1 MANKKAFWT
10 QPEGITGGL
19 FLAAMIAG
27 LGYLAMA
34 VLPPLLVIMQSTL
47 YLAILSGFIGL
58 VAYMAMD
65 SRARNLVGNTYKS
78 SMRWI
83 TGFFVKMDPIS
94 ILNSYLDDLAE
105 NITQLSGQIGELRG
119 QMRSLESIIEKN
131 TANINKNLLL
141 AEKARAQGD
150 RKSLVIAT
158 RKAGRLKE
166 SNAKYAILEKQMK
179 HFYKVLTRMYEHSEI
194 LHEDTQDQVAIKEVE
209 YRAIRAS
216 RSAMEGAKNVISG
229 SSKKELFDQS
239 MQAILDDVSQKTGEM
254 ERFMDLSKNF
264 MDTMDLQ
271 NAEFESE
278 GLELL
283 DNFESSLLKDTG
295 LDLNQKPKRV
305 KEKLRREDDDESEN
319 IYDGL
324 F

>member
-1 MANKKAFWT
+1 MTKKKSFWT
-10 QPEGITGGL
+10 QPEGVTGGI
-19 FLAAMIAG
+19 FLAAIIAG
-27 LGYLAMA
+27 LAYLAVA
-34 VLPPLLVIMQSTL
+34 VLPPLVVILQSTL
-47 YLAILSGFIGL
+47 YLAILAGVVGVI
-58 VAYMAMD
+58 AYMAMD
-65 SRARNLVGNTYKS
+65 SRARNLVSNAYQS

-83 TGFFVKMDPIS
+83 TSFFVKMDPIS
-94 ILNSYLDDLAE
+94 ILHSYLDDLAE
-105 NITQLSGQIGELRG
+105 NITELSGQIGELRG
-119 QMRSLESIIEKN
+119 QMRSLEGIIKKN
-131 TANINKNLLL
+131 KADINKNLLL

-150 RKSLVIAT
+150 RKSLVVAT

-166 SNAKYAILEKQMK
+166 SNAKYAVLDKQMK
-179 HFYKVLTRMYEHSEI
+179 HLYKILTRMYEHAEI
-194 LHEDTQDQVAIKEVE
+194 LHEDTQDQVAIKEAE
-209 YRAIRAS
+209 YKAIRAS

-229 SSKKELFDQS
+229 SSKKELFDRS

-283 DNFESSLLKDTG
+283 DNFESSIVKDAE
-295 LDLNQKPKRV
+295 LDLNQKPERI
-305 KEKLRREDDDESEN
+305 KEKLRREDDDEN
-319 IYDGL
+319 VYDGL

>member
-1 MANKKAFWT
+1 
-10 QPEGITGGL
+10 
-19 FLAAMIAG
+19 
-27 LGYLAMA
+27 
-34 VLPPLLVIMQSTL
+34 LVIMQSTL
-47 YLAILSGFIGL
+47 YLALLSGFVGL
-58 VAYMAMD
+58 VAFMLMD
-65 SRARNLVGNTYKS
+65 GRARSIVSNAFQS

-83 TGFFVKMDPIS
+83 TSFFVKMDPIS
-94 ILNSYLDDLAE
+94 ILHGYLKSLAA
-105 NITQLSGQIGELRG
+105 NITELSGQIGELRG
-119 QMRSLESIIEKN
+119 QMRNLDGIIDAN
-131 TANINKNLLL
+131 TLAINKNLLL
-141 AEKARAQGD
+141 AEKARANGD

-166 SNAKYAILEKQMK
+166 SNAKYAVLDKQMK
-179 HFYKVLTRMYEHSEI
+179 HLYKILTRMYEHSEI

-216 RSAMEGAKNVISG
+216 RNAMEGAKNVISG
-229 SSKKELFDQS
+229 SSKKELFERS

-283 DNFESSLLKDTG
+283 DSFESSLLEDTH
-295 LDLNQKPKRV
+295 LDLNKKPERV
-305 KEKLRREDDDESEN
+305 KEKLRRDEEDEN

>member
-1 MANKKAFWT
+1 MAKKKAFWT
-10 QPEGITGGL
+10 QPEGITGGI
-19 FLAAMIAG
+19 FLAAMIVG
-27 LGYLAMA
+27 LAYLVVA
-34 VLPPLLVIMQSTL
+34 VLPPLVVILQSTL
-47 YLAILSGFIGL
+47 YLAMLSGFVGL

-65 SRARNLVGNTYKS
+65 SRARNLVRNAYQS

-94 ILNSYLDDLAE
+94 ILHSYLDDLAE
-105 NITQLSGQIGELRG
+105 NITELSGQIGELRG
-119 QMRSLESIIEKN
+119 QMRSLDGIIKKN
-131 TANINKNLLL
+131 TADINKNLLL
-141 AEKARAQGD
+141 AEKARAKGN

-179 HFYKVLTRMYEHSEI
+179 HFYKILTRMYEHSEI
-194 LHEDTQDQVAIKEVE
+194 LHEDTQDQIAIKEVE

-229 SSKKELFDQS
+229 SSKKELFDRS

-278 GLELL
+278 GLDLL
-283 DNFESSLLKDTG
+283 DSFESSLLEDVS
-295 LDLNQKPKRV
+295 LDLNDKPERM
-305 KEKLRREDDDESEN
+305 KEKLRRDDDDEN
-319 IYDGL
+319 VYDGL

>member
-1 MANKKAFWT
+1 MAKKKAFWT
-10 QPEGITGGL
+10 QPEGVTGGL
-19 FLAAMIAG
+19 FLAAIIAG

-34 VLPPLLVIMQSTL
+34 VLPPLLVILQSTL
-47 YLAILSGFIGL
+47 YLAILAGVVGVI
-58 VAYMAMD
+58 AYMAMD
-65 SRARNLVGNTYKS
+65 SRARNLVRNAYQS

-94 ILNSYLDDLAE
+94 ILHSYLEDLAE
-105 NITQLSGQIGELRG
+105 NITELSGQIGELRG
-119 QMRSLESIIEKN
+119 QMRNLTSIINKN
-131 TANINKNLLL
+131 SSDINKNLLL

-166 SNAKYAILEKQMK
+166 SNAKYAVLDKQMK
-179 HFYKVLTRMYEHSEI
+179 HLYKILTRMYEHSEI

-229 SSKKELFDQS
+229 SSKKELFDRS

-283 DNFESSLLKDTG
+283 DSFDSSLLKDTH
-295 LDLNQKPKRV
+295 LDLNQKPERI
-305 KEKLRREDDDESEN
+305 KEKLRREEEDDEN
-319 IYDGL
+319 VYDGL

>member
-1 MANKKAFWT
+1 MAKKKAFWT

-19 FLAAMIAG
+19 FLAAILAG

-34 VLPPLLVIMQSTL
+34 ILPPLAVILQSTL
-47 YLAILSGFIGL
+47 YLALLASFVGL
-58 VAYMAMD
+58 VAFLMMD
-65 SRARNLVGNTYKS
+65 GRARTLLGNAYKS
-78 SMRWI
+78 AMRWI
-83 TGFFVKMDPIS
+83 TGFFIKMDPIS

-105 NITQLSGQIGELRG
+105 NITELSGQIGELRG
-119 QMRSLESIIEKN
+119 QMRNLVGIIEKN
-131 TANINKNLLL
+131 TADINKNLIL

-166 SNAKYAILEKQMK
+166 SNAKYAVLDKQMK
-179 HFYKVLTRMYEHSEI
+179 HLYKILSRMYEHSEI

-209 YRAIRAS
+209 YKAIRAS
-216 RSAMEGAKNVISG
+216 RSAMEGARNVISG
-229 SSKKELFDQS
+229 SSKKELFDRS

-283 DNFESSLLKDTG
+283 DGFDSAILKDAQ
-295 LDLNQKPKRV
+295 LDLNQKPERV
-305 KEKLRREDDDESEN
+305 KEKLRREEDDDEN
-319 IYDGL
+319 VYDGL

>member
-10 QPEGITGGL
+10 RPEGITGGL
-19 FLAAMIAG
+19 FLGAIIAG
-27 LGYLAMA
+27 LGYLALA

-47 YLAILSGFIGL
+47 YLALLSGFVGL
-58 VAYMAMD
+58 VAFMLMD
-65 SRARNLVGNTYKS
+65 GRARSIVSNAYQS

-83 TGFFVKMDPIS
+83 TSFFVKMDPIS
-94 ILNSYLDDLAE
+94 ILHGYLESLAE
-105 NITQLSGQIGELRG
+105 NITELSGQIGELRG
-119 QMRSLESIIEKN
+119 QMRNLDGIIDAN
-131 TANINKNLLL
+131 TSAINKNLLL
-141 AEKARAQGD
+141 AEKARANGD

-166 SNAKYAILEKQMK
+166 SNAKYAVLDKQMK
-179 HFYKVLTRMYEHSEI
+179 HLYKILTRMYEHSEI

-229 SSKKELFDQS
+229 SSKKELFERS

-283 DNFESSLLKDTG
+283 DSFESSLLDDTH
-295 LDLNQKPKRV
+295 LDLNKKPERV
-305 KEKLRREDDDESEN
+305 KEKLRRDEEDEN